1 MDIRKVLRVATTFWK
16 CAQDANAGSMDQ
28 LVGLSNKLT
37 DPNAVA
43 NPDKTI
49 DSALLSTLQQE
60 VDQMEE
66 QERFPITRPESES
79 AVRNLYN
86 AAKQFHTN
94 LTNDSSNVLGVE
106 ENRTR
111 MNGLN
116 ADFQNVIN
124 QWEQYRRSYLSE
136 DFLNELQL
144 AKSEATPEVQQEF
157 EDRHQFWQALISQ
170 IDGTIEQ
177 IDKILKDQ
185 LTGNPEEPLEPTPV

>member
-1 MDIRKVLRVATTFWK
+1 MDIRKVLRVATAFWK
-16 CAQDANAGSMDQ
+16 CAQDANAGAMDQ

-37 DPNAVA
+37 DPNAVQ

-49 DSALLSTLQQE
+49 DSALISTLQQE
-60 VDQMEE
+60 VDQMDE
-66 QERFPITRPESES
+66 QERFPITRPESKS

-86 AAKQFHTN
+86 AAKQFHNN
-94 LTNDSSNVLGVE
+94 LTKDSSNVLTVE

-124 QWEQYRRSYLSE
+124 QWEQYRRSYLGE

-144 AKSEATPEVQQEF
+144 AKSEATPELQQEF
-157 EDRHQFWQALISQ
+157 EDRYQFWQALINQ

-177 IDKILKDQ
+177 IDKIIKDQ
-185 LTGNPEEPLEPTPV
+185 LTGNPEDPLEPTPV